1 MASTSS
7 LFAPERPAPALSADA
22 WRLVACLPVPALLVD
37 RAGTLLAANDA
48 GRALAPLVAGQVLRL
63 AQGEG
68 SGRIELSE
76 GSTTRWFDVA
86 TTRLDA
92 DGAVL
97 ATLREATLDQNLR
110 EALVESRQRYRD
122 LVEMS
127 SDFAWET
134 DLAGAFVFVSHE
146 SVLGHATRSMIG
158 RRPADFL
165 IDPQMEGMPLPFDQ
179 ADPVDATEFWAIDAG
194 GQPRCLMTVARPVF
208 DAQGVR
214 SGTRGMC
221 RDVTE
226 DRLRE
231 ADLAQA
237 VQGASVLGHILATMR
252 DATEP
257 KTILGSACNAI
268 VPALSAA
275 GCRLFR
281 ADDAGTLSLAVAIG
295 AAPAGLDDSGL
306 ALASDAATCIAA
318 DAQYRRDRKG
328 RIVLWRDAESPGWT
342 PADRALLRKVADQL
356 GVALAEF
363 AEREMLERL
372 STTDPLTGLLNRRAF
387 GDQLRRRVVRAAGD
401 KDASQGGALLYVDL
415 DNFKQ
420 INDRAGHERGDQAL
434 KAVASLLAGSARPTD
449 LIARLGGDEFA
460 LWVEGADR
468 AATEALSAR
477 LLAAMADMGE
487 FNVDPAK
494 PFGMSIGGAVFV
506 PVSGEDTDA
515 LVARADAA
523 MYAGK
528 RAGKGRLTL
537 AAPAVVVS
545 GGVEPA

>member
-7 LFAPERPAPALSADA
+7 LLAPERPAPTLSPDA
-22 WRLVACLPVPALLVD
+22 GRLVACLPVPALLVD
-37 RAGTLLAANDA
+37 RAGAVLAANDA
-48 GRALAPLVAGQVLRL
+48 ARGLAPLVASQALRL
-63 AQGEG
+63 ANGEG
-68 SGRIELSE
+68 SGRIELKE
-76 GSTTRWFDVA
+76 GTATRWFDVA

-92 DGAVL
+92 DGVVL

-110 EALVESRQRYRD
+110 DALVESRQRYRD

-134 DLAGAFVFVSHE
+134 DLAGAFVFVSHDR
-146 SVLGHATRSMIG
+146 VLGHATRSMIG

-179 ADPVDATEFWAIDAG
+179 AEPVDATEFWAVDAQG
-194 GQPRCLMTVARPVF
+194 HPRCLMTVARPVF
-208 DAQGVR
+208 DAQGVH

-252 DATEP
+252 DAIEP
-257 KTILGSACNAI
+257 KTILTSACNAI

-281 ADDAGTLSLAVAIG
+281 ADDTGALSLAVAIG
-295 AAPAGLDDSGL
+295 AAPPGLDDSGL
-306 ALASDAATCIAA
+306 ALASDDAASCIAA
-318 DAQYRRDRKG
+318 DAQYRRNRKG
-328 RIVLWRDAESPGWT
+328 RIVLWRDAEAPGWT
-342 PADRALLRKVADQL
+342 QAERALLRKVADQL

-387 GDQLRRRVVRAAGD
+387 GDQLRRRVARAASD

-434 KAVASLLAGSARPTD
+434 KAVAALLGRSARPTD

-460 LWVEGADR
+460 LWIEGADR

-477 LLAAMADMGE
+477 LLAAIAEMRE
-487 FNVDPAK
+487 FNVDQAK
-494 PFGMSIGGAVFV
+494 PFGMSIGGAVYD
-506 PVSGEDTDA
+506 PASGEDTDA

-537 AAPAVVVS
+537 ADPAGGGAS
-545 GGVEPA
+545 GA

>member
-1 MASTSS
+1 MASTSP
-7 LFAPERPAPALSADA
+7 LLAPADPAPPPSIDG
-22 WRLVACLPVPALLVD
+22 RVLVDCLPVPALIVD
-37 RAGTLLAANDA
+37 RAGEIVAANAAAAAVAPLLARDA
-48 GRALAPLVAGQVLRL
+48 AGLADGDGA
-63 AQGEG
+63 
-68 SGRIELSE
+68 GRIEVRD
-76 GSTTRWFDVA
+76 GAATRWFDVA
-86 TTRLDA
+86 TTRL
-92 DGAVL
+92 GGGLVL
-97 ATLREATLDQNLR
+97 ATLREATLEQNLR
-110 EALVESRQRYRD
+110 DALVESRQRYRD
-122 LVEMS
+122 LVDMS

-134 DLAGAFVFVSHE
+134 DLNGAFVFVSHDQ
-146 SVLGHATRSMIG
+146 VLGHTTKSMIG

-179 ADPVDATEFWAIDAG
+179 AEPVDATEFWAIDAQ
-194 GQPRCLMTVARPVF
+194 GQPRCLMTVARPVYNARG
-208 DAQGVR
+208 DHT
-214 SGTRGMC
+214 GTRGMC

-252 DATEP
+252 DAIEP
-257 KTILGSACNAI
+257 KTILSSACNAI
-268 VPALSAA
+268 VPALSAT

-281 ADDAGTLSLAVAIG
+281 ADETGALSLAVAIG
-295 AAPAGLDDSGL
+295 PAPMG
-306 ALASDAATCIAA
+306 ASDETLATIDVDESCIAA
-318 DAQYRRDRKG
+318 DALYRRDRKG
-328 RIVLWRDAESPGWT
+328 RIVLWRDPEAPAWT
-342 PADRALLRKVADQL
+342 PSDRALLRKVADQL

-363 AEREMLERL
+363 AERETLERL

-387 GDQLRRRVVRAAGD
+387 GEQLRRRVARAAGD
-401 KDASQGGALLYVDL
+401 REASPGGALLYVDL

-434 KAVASLLAGSARPTD
+434 KAVAALLIRSARPTD
-449 LIARLGGDEFA
+449 LVARLGGDEFA

-468 AATEALSAR
+468 SATEALSAR
-477 LLAAMADMGE
+477 LLAAMAEMQE
-487 FNVDPAK
+487 FNVDPTK
-494 PFGMSIGGAVFV
+494 PFGMSIGGAVYE

-537 AAPAVVVS
+537 AEPAS
-545 GGVEPA
+545 GGAALG